1 MAYLDRQRRKKYFE
15 ERFAAGKTKMQL
27 HESVLMEK
35 EKQIS
40 FTVDVATKLKKF
52 MEKAQPQESAQDTLY
67 YIFGQSDLFDNIM
80 NCQDVTDVR
89 PEVKNKLRELLKL
102 EDVMIDAE
110 ARKILTSILEISLN
124 EEILKTKNGSPIKV
138 GSKVEVVKGPEAYV
152 GCKGKVDWIGDDQV
166 VVIFDDAKPVKQNLL
181 NIDQLEVIKTNEL
194 DEDAQLDGDGSVTLD
209 NGEEISVEVDGQIVT
224 DPPVEKVTEG
234 SDTINEFGSKLGL
247 TDMLLQAVN
256 DENSTIQ
263 FYNSLMAT
271 AAEEGFEDIVQVI
284 KHINEE
290 ENIHVG
296 MLQHVMTTIS
306 EQASAIE
313 TGKEEAETILNGEAS
328 EETPNDNTIQTPV
341 EESFLMENQEDEL
354 VADGQA
360 LVDNHLKLFG
370 RIGGG
375 LYTELDELGLYI
387 DESNDQYI
395 VKRKVPNQ
403 GNI

>member
-102 EDVMIDAE
+102 EDIMIDAE
-110 ARKILTSILEISLN
+110 ARKILTSIEISLN

-152 GCKGKVDWIGDDQV
+152 GCKGKVDWIGDGQV

-181 NIDQLEVIKTNEL
+181 NVDQLEVIKTNEL

-209 NGEEISVEVDGQIVT
+209 NGEEISVEVDGQIIT
-224 DPPVEKVTEG
+224 DPPVEEVTED

-306 EQASAIE
+306 DQASAIE
-313 TGKEEAETILNGEAS
+313 TGKEEAETILNGEAP
-328 EETPNDNTIQTPV
+328 EEALDDAIQVPV

>member
-1 MAYLDRQRRKKYFE
+1 
-15 ERFAAGKTKMQL
+15 
-27 HESVLMEK
+27 
-35 EKQIS
+35 
-40 FTVDVATKLKKF
+40 
-52 MEKAQPQESAQDTLY
+52 
-67 YIFGQSDLFDNIM
+67 
-80 NCQDVTDVR
+80 
-89 PEVKNKLRELLKL
+89 
-102 EDVMIDAE
+102 
-110 ARKILTSILEISLN
+110 
-124 EEILKTKNGSPIKV
+124 
-138 GSKVEVVKGPEAYV
+138 
-152 GCKGKVDWIGDDQV
+152 
-166 VVIFDDAKPVKQNLL
+166 
-181 NIDQLEVIKTNEL
+181 
-194 DEDAQLDGDGSVTLD
+194 
-209 NGEEISVEVDGQIVT
+209 
-224 DPPVEKVTEG
+224 
-234 SDTINEFGSKLGL
+234 
-247 TDMLLQAVN
+247 MLLQAVN

-306 EQASAIE
+306 DQASAIE
-313 TGKEEAETILNGEAS
+313 TGKEEAETILNGEAP
-328 EETPNDNTIQTPV
+328 EEALDDAIQVPV
-341 EESFLMENQEDEL
+341 EESFLMENQKDEL